1 MYSMSSSN
9 MDHILIYEYI
19 NSNESL
25 LKNLYCI
32 TLLTVVVVA
41 KLHKY
46 YKQRRQDNHY
56 KKIPE
61 PKFSVKTSMF

>member
-32 TLLTVVVVA
+32 TLLTGVVVA
-41 KLHKY
+41 KLYKY
-46 YKQRRQDNHY
+46 YKQRRQD
-56 KKIPE
+56 K
-61 PKFSVKTSMF
+61 